1 MKPMNQIITKT
12 TTGIKRR
19 FLSTSLPYH
28 NDKIRQKR
36 GLSLIDSNFFS
47 NSSQISMN
55 DDTKESS
62 FRLSQHKPLIKM
74 QTISRTKEDL
84 SNIKEMKETV
94 SNANEKLFQKI
105 NAISIFNKNQ
115 DKRRSRN
122 HSQDIRE
129 SFFLQEN
136 EINRSKELKTQNTNE
151 EYQSQKKISL
161 ICVKSKKNNYKASS
175 QNLSTSLTLNQSIR
189 NVNERIISNL
199 KMNNSTSLNDIQ
211 RIKRENWTPDIMNI
225 NKEINF
231 TIIETPKKEIKRK
244 YSIENVE
251 SLNYIETENKN
262 DTLIR
267 ENKELRDSLRL
278 SNDNYESIQNSMREL
293 LSELHKSESFRILLH
308 NHIQKMRGNIR
319 IYCRVK
325 PQFEIDAESS
335 VKYPELSLQSTGT
348 NELTMIELKD
358 QSYHF
363 DKVFSS
369 VSSQEDI
376 FKEVKPFL
384 QSALDGDNVC
394 IFAYGATGTGK
405 TYTMQGENFNFPE
418 ITECSGVLPRAADFI
433 LKEFNRKLKINTF
446 GKINSAYIEFS
457 ACEVYNEN
465 IFDLLNKGNS
475 LSMINNSV
483 KGISSIRVQS
493 TNDILN
499 YCSIASK
506 NRKSASTKFNESSSR
521 SHAVYMIRI
530 NIEGNNTNLN
540 SVINI
545 VDLAGSE
552 KCSIESSI
560 GKTQKEIE
568 QMKRLQSEAG
578 FINKSLTA
586 LGRVISVLGDKKTNK
601 VVIPYRDSKLT
612 MLLRNSLTPS
622 SKNIVIVNISAEM
635 KDVSQTKESLCFA
648 TNALLAL

>member
-1 MKPMNQIITKT
+1 MKPNSQIISKT

-19 FLSTSLPYH
+19 FLSNSLPYN
-28 NDKIRQKR
+28 NDKFRQKR
-36 GLSLIDSNFFS
+36 GPSLIDSNVFS
-47 NSSQISMN
+47 NSSEISMN

-74 QTISRTKEDL
+74 QTISRTKENL
-84 SNIKEMKETV
+84 SNIKEMNKTV
-94 SNANEKLFQKI
+94 TNPNEKFLHQI
-105 NAISIFNKNQ
+105 NAISIFNK
-115 DKRRSRN
+115 RRTRN

-129 SFFLQEN
+129 SFFLQDKEN
-136 EINRSKELKTQNTNE
+136 NHTKELKSQSISE
-151 EYQSQKKISL
+151 EYQTKSKFSL
-161 ICVKSKKNNYKASS
+161 ICVKSKRNNFKANSH
-175 QNLSTSLTLNQSIR
+175 NLSTSLTLNQS
-189 NVNERIISNL
+189 NVNDTTIPNL
-199 KMNNSTSLNDIQ
+199 KMNNCNVNDVH
-211 RIKRENWTPDIMNI
+211 RIRKENWASNIINI

-231 TIIETPKKEIKRK
+231 SIIESSKKSPKKEINRNIT
-244 YSIENVE
+244 IEHVS
-251 SLNYIETENKN
+251 SLDYIETENKI

-267 ENKELRDSLRL
+267 QNKELEYSLRL

-325 PQFEIDAESS
+325 PQFEIEAESS

-348 NELTMIELKD
+348 NELTMIELKE

-376 FKEVKPFL
+376 FREVKPFL

-405 TYTMQGENFNFPE
+405 TYTMQGEYYNFPE
-418 ITECSGVLPRAADFI
+418 ITECSGVLPRASDFI
-433 LKEFNRKLKINTF
+433 LKEFNRKLKINSF

-475 LSMINNSV
+475 LSMVNNAV
-483 KGISSIRVQS
+483 KGLSSIRVQS
-493 TNDILN
+493 TNDILT

-521 SHAVYMIRI
+521 SHAVYMIRM
-530 NIEGNNTNLN
+530 NIEGYQTNLN

-552 KCSIESSI
+552 KCSIESSF

-568 QMKRLQSEAG
+568 QMKKLQSEAG
-578 FINKSLTA
+578 FINKSLSA

-601 VVIPYRDSKLT
+601 SVIPYRDSKLT

-635 KDVSQTKESLCFA
+635 KDVSQTKESLLFA
-648 TNALLAL
+648 TNALFAL

>member
-1 MKPMNQIITKT
+1 MKPNSQIISKT

-19 FLSTSLPYH
+19 FLSNSLPYN
-28 NDKIRQKR
+28 NDKFRQKR
-36 GLSLIDSNFFS
+36 GPSLIDSNVFS
-47 NSSQISMN
+47 NSSEISMN

-62 FRLSQHKPLIKM
+62 YRLSQHKPLIKM
-74 QTISRTKEDL
+74 QTISRTKENL
-84 SNIKEMKETV
+84 SNIKEMNKTV
-94 SNANEKLFQKI
+94 TNPNEKFLHQI
-105 NAISIFNKNQ
+105 NAISIFNK
-115 DKRRSRN
+115 RRTRN

-129 SFFLQEN
+129 SFFLQDKEN
-136 EINRSKELKTQNTNE
+136 NHTKELKSQSISE
-151 EYQSQKKISL
+151 EYQTKSKFSL
-161 ICVKSKKNNYKASS
+161 ICVKSKRNNFKANSH
-175 QNLSTSLTLNQSIR
+175 NLSTSLTLNQSS
-189 NVNERIISNL
+189 VNDTTIPNL
-199 KMNNSTSLNDIQ
+199 KMNNCTVNDVH
-211 RIKRENWTPDIMNI
+211 RIRKENWASNIINI

-231 TIIETPKKEIKRK
+231 SIIESSKKSPKKEINRNIT
-244 YSIENVE
+244 IEHVS
-251 SLNYIETENKN
+251 SLDYIETENKI

-267 ENKELRDSLRL
+267 QNKELEYSLRL

-325 PQFEIDAESS
+325 PQFEIEAESS

-348 NELTMIELKD
+348 NELTMIELKE

-376 FKEVKPFL
+376 FREVKPFL

-405 TYTMQGENFNFPE
+405 TYTMQGEYYNFPE
-418 ITECSGVLPRAADFI
+418 ITECSGVLPRASDFI
-433 LKEFNRKLKINTF
+433 LKEFNRKLKINSF

-475 LSMINNSV
+475 LSMVNNAV
-483 KGISSIRVQS
+483 KGLSSIRVQS
-493 TNDILN
+493 TNDILT

-521 SHAVYMIRI
+521 SHAVYMIRM
-530 NIEGNNTNLN
+530 NIEGYQTNLN

-552 KCSIESSI
+552 KCSIESSF

-568 QMKRLQSEAG
+568 QMKKLQSEAG
-578 FINKSLTA
+578 FINKSLSA

-601 VVIPYRDSKLT
+601 SVIPYRDSKLT

-635 KDVSQTKESLCFA
+635 KDVSQTKESLSFA
-648 TNALLAL
+648 TNALFAL